1 MLRKFFFLFCRIY
14 MCIIRLR
21 KTFPEY
27 VGKESNCVSM
37 VVLIFIDLSRSI
49 FTCFIL
55 CLMRRRIPDRIWFW
69 FLRFVHWFKR
79 GRGSPRFTRLV
90 DLAGSEK
97 SKRLVVSHTR
107 KGDFVHFGASLRIM
121 YTAVAHRPTPR
132 PLGIEAIPR
141 LVNRVLSLSFVFF
154 SLPPPPSLSFTLY
167 LSFSIFRFALLY
179 YSVYVSSMSNCPRQI
194 VLRYR

>member
-1 MLRKFFFLFCRIY
+1 
-14 MCIIRLR
+14 
-21 KTFPEY
+21 
-27 VGKESNCVSM
+27 
-37 VVLIFIDLSRSI
+37 
-49 FTCFIL
+49 
-55 CLMRRRIPDRIWFW
+55 MRCRIPDRIWFW

-141 LVNRVLSLSFVFF
+141 LVNRVLSLFF
-154 SLPPPPSLSFTLY
+154 M
-167 LSFSIFRFALLY
+167 LSFSLSLSLSVFYFLSFVLYCFTIPCMFKICRTAHDKSSWDIDKPFTYLRAPLNLPALLNSRNIGGDMWWLKKEENLLSNDSCY
-179 YSVYVSSMSNCPRQI
+179 FCFWIYSSMMF
-194 VLRYR
+194 